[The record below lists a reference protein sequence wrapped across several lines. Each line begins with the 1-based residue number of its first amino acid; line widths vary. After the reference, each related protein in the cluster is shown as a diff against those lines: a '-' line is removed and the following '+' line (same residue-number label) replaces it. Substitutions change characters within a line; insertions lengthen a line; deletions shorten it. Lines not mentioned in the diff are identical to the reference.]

1 MNKKV
6 VTTDEQQLIID
17 EPGNIVITARP
28 GSGKTF
34 TIVEK
39 IKLISNELLDYQ
51 GVIAISFTRKAS
63 EELQIRCKIMN
74 IAKKCSF
81 FGTID
86 KFYISQIICPFAKH
100 ITNSNKKLEVRDK
113 IDNFPEYK
121 GLEEI
126 RNGITEETKK
136 LLIQSLKDGNI
147 FLEITGE
154 TAKFIFDMVDDCK
167 MYIKARYKYIFI
179 DEYQDCGDI
188 QHQIFL
194 ELVKLG
200 LVGIA
205 V

>member
-1 MNKKV
+1 
-6 VTTDEQQLIID
+6 
-17 EPGNIVITARP
+17 
-28 GSGKTF
+28 
-34 TIVEK
+34 
-39 IKLISNELLDYQ
+39 
-51 GVIAISFTRKAS
+51 
-63 EELQIRCKIMN
+63 MN

-147 FLEITGE
+147 FLLMNIKIVEI
-154 TAKFIFDMVDDCK
+154 FN
-167 MYIKARYKYIFI
+167 IKYF
-179 DEYQDCGDI
+179 
-188 QHQIFL
+188 
-194 ELVKLG
+194 
-200 LVGIA
+200 
-205 V
+205 